1 VDNLKVGSKV
11 SVDHFDIRLKGRTC
25 DSYGKPSSTQYLE
38 GALFVEDASGYI
50 KCEHQVDFSAVET
63 LRANQTLNGI
73 ADQGIF
79 VQDYLTDNGAFKA
92 NTFVAHINES
102 QQLLRFCG
110 TNAYHQNGVAKR
122 AIQLI
127 SNMARAMILHA
138 RMHWKDGI
146 DASLWPIGVQYAFH
160 VYNNTPK
167 DGVSSADIFYGTTLP
182 RMATR
187 R

>member
-25 DSYGKPSSTQYLE
+25 DSYGKPSSTQYVE

-79 VQDYLTDNGAFKA
+79 FQDYLTDNGAFKA
-92 NTFVAHINES
+92 NFLWLTSMSPSSFFAFAAQMRITKMVWP
-102 QQLLRFCG
+102 
-110 TNAYHQNGVAKR
+110 NGPF
-122 AIQLI
+122 
-127 SNMARAMILHA
+127 N
-138 RMHWKDGI
+138 
-146 DASLWPIGVQYAFH
+146 
-160 VYNNTPK
+160 
-167 DGVSSADIFYGTTLP
+167 
-182 RMATR
+182 
-187 R
+187 